1 MTKIEGNTKNGQEKI
16 HNIMRSRES
25 VVYVL
30 PIINNSSSILILLN
44 NLNSEDLKRIK
55 KRLTWL
61 LLLLYNVCVFIY
73 LSFVAQ

>member
-1 MTKIEGNTKNGQEKI
+1 
-16 HNIMRSRES
+16 MRSRES